1 MFGLQRCS
9 MSYDRDSYDQRHAAS
24 AALAPRDSEAAERS
38 DVQTIA
44 GLAGVVRRLYGRPLH
59 VLLVTDDD
67 ESAALFADA
76 AEESVLDV
84 GVQVLGGVD
93 EAHDHITR
101 ALASKRRRGVP
112 DVVVCSLAI
121 EESHRL
127 LVALR
132 PETQADAFPVIVLSD
147 DTRPA
152 LERRSF
158 ELGAAGH
165 MKAPDRRYQRVA
177 LIHALP
183 DFLPQFRASS

>member
-1 MFGLQRCS
+1 
-9 MSYDRDSYDQRHAAS
+9 MSYDRDSYDDRHAAS
-24 AALAPRDSEAAERS
+24 AALASRDEETADLAKAPS
-38 DVQTIA
+38 IA
-44 GLAGVVRRLYGRPLH
+44 GIASVVRHLYGRPLQ

-93 EAHDHITR
+93 EALDHIKR
-101 ALASKRRRGVP
+101 ALSSKRRRGAP
-112 DVVVCSLAI
+112 DVVVCSLDL

-127 LVALR
+127 LAALR
-132 PETQADAFPVIVLSD
+132 PETQADAFPVIILSD
-147 DTRPA
+147 DIRPA